1 MRTVDETPMP
11 PSLIR
16 LLEPLIGQTLQL
28 NGHHGIVIDVIEDPA
43 ALVLQ
48 DTNNMPHLH
57 RDYLGRAQ
65 EHIIPSWTI
74 SLVSDSGHAIT
85 PELQRQLTPEL
96 GRALH
101 RYLFEPD

>member
-1 MRTVDETPMP
+1 MT

-28 NGHHGIVIDVIEDPA
+28 NGHRGIVIDVIDDPA

-48 DTNNMPHLH
+48 DITNALKLH

-65 EHIIPSWTI
+65 ENTIPSWTI
-74 SLVSDSGHAIT
+74 SLISDSGHALT
-85 PELQRQLTPEL
+85 PELQRQLAPEL
-96 GRALH
+96 ARALH
-101 RYLFEPD
+101 HHLFEID

>member
-1 MRTVDETPMP
+1 MP

-28 NGHHGIVIDVIEDPA
+28 NGHRGIVIDVIDDPA
-43 ALVLQ
+43 ALVLH
-48 DTNNMPHLH
+48 DVNNMPHMH

-65 EHIIPSWTI
+65 ENTIPSWTI
-74 SLVSDSGHAIT
+74 SLISDSGHAIT

-101 RYLFEPD
+101 SYLFELD